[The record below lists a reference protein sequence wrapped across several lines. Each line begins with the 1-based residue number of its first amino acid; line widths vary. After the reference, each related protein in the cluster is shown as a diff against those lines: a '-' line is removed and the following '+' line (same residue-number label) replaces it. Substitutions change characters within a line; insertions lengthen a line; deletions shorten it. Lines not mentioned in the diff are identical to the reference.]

1 MLFSSREDDGSRMD
15 LLRYT
20 QKGLARMAEILIF
33 KKYANRRLYNTE
45 KSIYVTLGQIADEI
59 RGGRQVR
66 IEDAKTKE
74 DVTAFILTQI
84 ILEEAKNK
92 NILLPAPLLHL
103 IIQYGDNLLGEF
115 FEKYFLQ
122 MLNTFVA
129 HKQAVDSQFQQ
140 WLEMG
145 MNMSKMAHSSMAGM
159 NPFQS
164 FFDPF
169 GKEKKTK
176 DTEGKKKD

>member
-1 MLFSSREDDGSRMD
+1 MD
-15 LLRYT
+15 
-20 QKGLARMAEILIF
+20 EPLIY
-33 KKYANRRLYNTE
+33 KKYANRRLYDTQ
-45 KSIYVTLGQIADEI
+45 KSIYVTLGHIADQI
-59 RGGRQVR
+59 RSGRQVR

-115 FEKYFLQ
+115 FEKYFFQ
-122 MLNTFVA
+122 TLNTFVT
-129 HKQAVDSQFQQ
+129 HKQTVDSQFQQ

-145 MNMSKMAHSSMAGM
+145 MNMSKMAHTSMAGI

-164 FFDPF
+164 FFDSF
-169 GKEKKTK
+169 LAETKEKDPKK
-176 DTEGKKKD
+176 GK